1 TEIMT
6 IIADFFDY
14 RGWKYCRLDGST
26 KAEDRQTLLS
36 TFNDPQSP
44 YQVFILSTRAGG
56 LGLNLQ
62 SADTVIIYD
71 TDWNPHA
78 DLQAQDR
85 AHRIGQKKEVR
96 VLRLISSQT
105 VEELVLQRAQRK
117 LEIDGKVIQAGK
129 FDDVTTSTE

>member
-1 TEIMT
+1 M
-6 IIADFFDY
+6 
-14 RGWKYCRLDGST
+14 S
-26 KAEDRQTLLS
+26 
-36 TFNDPQSP
+36 
-44 YQVFILSTRAGG
+44 
-56 LGLNLQ
+56 
-62 SADTVIIYD
+62 YD

-129 FDDVTTSTE
+129 FDDVTTSTEYEELLVSSVVPVQAPQLTCRRKRSKLETTMTPKKPMS